1 MGRYITTTGTL
12 SSVIKEANSNFNAS
26 VNDRILVDSV
36 SGAFTITL
44 PLNASLIQNDT
55 LQIIDVGGVL
65 STNNVTVNRNG
76 SLILGG
82 TDNLVLDINGSIVT
96 LVYTGPTYGWVLTS
110 S

>member
-12 SSVIKEANSNFNAS
+12 SSVIREANSNFNAT
-26 VNDRILVDSV
+26 VNDRILVDSN
-36 SGAFTITL
+36 SSAFTIALPDNLTL
-44 PLNASLIQNDT
+44 VQNDT
-55 LQIIDVGGVL
+55 IQIIDVGGNL
-65 STNNVTVNRNG
+65 SSNNVTVDRNG

-82 TDNLVLDINGSIVT
+82 TDDLILDINGSIVT